1 VRLNPSLTTSL
12 IKEENT
18 SHTEVAT
25 AEASSSTTTTSLE
38 TKLSHLKFSQTM
50 TLATTLQ
57 LYKRLPK
64 VAILAETK
72 KAIKPIIVVDIAE
85 AVVAEV
91 VAETTLGT
99 ETSTTEVIT
108 VARTNT
114 SLVRTLAIIVEVVI
128 ARITTEISN
137 NKSLKNNT
145 FPKMKRNNPIM
156 RMTTSL

>member
-12 IKEENT
+12 IKGNT
-18 SHTEVAT
+18 SHTEVAAT
-25 AEASSSTTTTSLE
+25 VEVSSSTTTSLE
-38 TKLSHLKFSQTM
+38 IQLSHLKFSQTM

-57 LYKRLPK
+57 LYKILPK
-64 VAILAETK
+64 EAILAETK
-72 KAIKPIIVVDIAE
+72 KAIKLIVVVDIAE

-91 VAETTLGT
+91 VAETTIGS
-99 ETSTTEVIT
+99 ETSTKEVIT

-114 SLVRTLAIIVEVVI
+114 SLMRMLAIIVEVVI
-128 ARITTEISN
+128 ARIKTEISN

-156 RMTTSL
+156 RMTKSL